1 MKKTKIT
8 GKNSKKKISK
18 PSPSKQQK
26 QVKAKNNSAAETLSR
41 KSGLTKKDSPKKTDN
56 GVSLPKKYFSIVRQF
71 LADSKMELKKVTWP
85 TKKELFSVTAVVIV
99 LVFFIAFFLGLVDF
113 GLVKI
118 IKNIVG

>member
-8 GKNSKKKISK
+8 GKNSKKKTSK
-18 PSPSKQQK
+18 PSASKQQK

-41 KSGLTKKDSPKKTDN
+41 QAGMTKKDSPKKTDN
-56 GVSLPKKYFSIVRQF
+56 GVSVLKRYFSIVRQF